1 MYYTYVFQ
9 SQKDH
14 KFYIGYTGDL
24 EKRLSEHNKGKV
36 KSTKNRT
43 PFELVYFEACRN
55 KFDAIHREKYL
66 KSSYGHRYLKNRMKN
81 DLY

>member
-9 SQKDH
+9 SKKDH

-24 EKRLSEHNKGKV
+24 EKRLSEHNEGKV